1 MLLALAAAERSLTP
15 QRIWLER
22 LAPLV
27 PAEAATHWLLLA
39 DLACLIVMGLATPA
53 PLVGVPVAVIA
64 GFLLLNGLG
73 MAVTDFYL
81 GLAVFHVLVGAGAAL
96 CVPRARWVG
105 AATLTAALLLGVLT

>member
-96 CVPRARWVG
+96 GVPRARWVG